1 MRITALICI
10 SLPLLLP
17 LSGFAQFNT
26 LGISNGAIP
35 PVVTSVIIPSETEKR
50 EKVRIQMAEIPARES
65 IRFSPPLKNIHITSA
80 AGWRVHPV
88 SGQMLLHNGIDLRA
102 YYEPVYAVMDGVV
115 ETVGSDDRSG
125 IWVKLLHA
133 DRIKSS
139 YAHLSSL
146 HVTKGAKVSAGDVL
160 GISGNTGRS
169 TAPHLHLK
177 MSTR

>member
-1 MRITALICI
+1 MRITRWIW
-10 SLPLLLP
+10 LPLGLFFP
-17 LSGFAQFNT
+17 SSGFAQINT
-26 LGISNGAIP
+26 LGLASTNFAP
-35 PVVTSVIIPSETEKR
+35 AVTLNKTQPASKKKDPVSIQRLESPTLEKI
-50 EKVRIQMAEIPARES
+50 KC
-65 IRFSPPLKNIHITSA
+65 SPPLRNIHITSA

-160 GISGNTGRS
+160 GISGNMGRS
-169 TAPHLHLK
+169 TAPHLHFSMK
-177 MSTR
+177 R